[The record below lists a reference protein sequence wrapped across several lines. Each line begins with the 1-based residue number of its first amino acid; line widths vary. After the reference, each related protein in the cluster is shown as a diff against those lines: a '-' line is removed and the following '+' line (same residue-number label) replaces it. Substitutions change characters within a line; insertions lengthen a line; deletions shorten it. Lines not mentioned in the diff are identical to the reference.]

1 MKGRTLFSRWQSRAS
16 FNRLRS
22 LGVELAADVTLYG
35 MPIVSLADASRI
47 SIASRV
53 VLCSESEQT
62 ALGVSRPCILRTL
75 RPGAAIVIGAE
86 SGFSGTVICAAM
98 SVSVGRECLF
108 GVDVLIADT
117 DFHPLKAAGRRH
129 SDNVDDIA
137 AAPIVIGDNV
147 FIGARS
153 MILKGVQVG
162 ENSVIGAGSIVASDI
177 PPNVVAAGVPA
188 RVLRDL
194 PT

>member
-1 MKGRTLFSRWQSRAS
+1 MLFSRWRSRPS
-16 FNRLRS
+16 PFDRLRS

-35 MPIVSLADASRI
+35 EPIVSLADPSRI
-47 SIASRV
+47 SVGSGV
-53 VLCSESEQT
+53 VLCSESERT

-75 RPGAAIVIGAE
+75 RPGAAIVIGPE
-86 SGFSGTVICAAM
+86 SGLSGTVICAAV

-108 GVDVLIADT
+108 GADVLVADT

-129 SDNVDDIA
+129 SDEVDDIPA
-137 AAPIVIGDNV
+137 AAIVIGDNV

-153 MILKGVQVG
+153 MILKGVHVG
-162 ENSVIGAGSIVASDI
+162 ENSVIGAGSVVVSDI
-177 PPNVVAAGVPA
+177 PPNVMAAGVPA
-188 RVLRDL
+188 RVLGDL